1 MNRLEVKNL
10 ACERGGRLLFSNISF
25 SLNPGAVLVIEGRNG
40 AGKTTLLRM
49 LAGLRSIEDGVVSFD
64 GLSIEQLADAYYQQ
78 MAYLGHLN
86 AVKYDLTVSE
96 NLKFAQQLSTVV
108 SNIDDALHKV
118 GLDGYQDTL
127 SRHLSAGQKRKLA
140 LARLLCIHKRLWI
153 LDEPFTSL
161 DKSSIAM
168 FEDLIH
174 EHVSQGGMVIITTH
188 HPINLPDSILL
199 RLTL

>member
-10 ACERGGRLLFSNISF
+10 ACERGGRLLFSNLSF

-168 FEDLIH
+168 FEGLIH